1 MTIKDVTRHDVAEE
15 RIEDTLQRGIRL
27 AIGHWIDMRHG
38 DRPVRQGLRGMRG
51 DLLDLAAA
59 LTLADPALETPR
71 SREVLLTA
79 AECAL
84 GELDL
89 GCFPDGDGDVP
100 LPLVDETL
108 TSEEMHYEETWEP
121 ASPATTA
128 HTWVQAFALCV
139 ISGLVW
145 ERDQVIGPLLHKNYA
160 PAIRDGVPYSKRE
173 SVSTRADLAEMDA
186 LCDYLTIVQG
196 RYPGALPG
204 PVPLDKPDAD
214 ARARA
219 AERLDAAGTLDPDQR
234 LLRVLLDDDQSIF
247 EQALAERLLEHRA
260 GVGTDPAPRTLLTV
274 RTAAV
279 AALASLAHGW
289 QLAIQSAYLPDSLL
303 HAPQH

>member
-1 MTIKDVTRHDVAEE
+1 MTIKDVIRHDVADE
-15 RIEDTLQRGIRL
+15 RIQDTLQRGIRQ
-27 AIGHWIDMRHG
+27 AIGHWSDMRHG
-38 DRPVRQGLRGMRG
+38 GRPLRQGLREMGA
-51 DLLDLAAA
+51 DLLGLTAAH
-59 LTLADPALETPR
+59 TLEDPALETPR

-84 GELDL
+84 GELTL
-89 GCFPDGDGDVP
+89 GCFPDGDWDIP

-108 TSEEMHYEETWEP
+108 TSEEMHYEEGWEP

-128 HTWVQAFALCV
+128 QTWVQVFALCV

-145 ERDQVIGPLLHKNYA
+145 EHGRVIGPMLHGDYA

-186 LCDYLTIVQG
+186 LCAYLTIEQG
-196 RYPGALPG
+196 QYPGAVSG
-204 PVPLDKPDAD
+204 PVPLDKPDTD

-219 AERLDAAGTLDPDQR
+219 AERLDAAGALDPDQR
-234 LLRVLLDDDQSIF
+234 LLRVLLDDDQSAF

-260 GVGTDPAPRTLLTV
+260 GVGTDPDPRTLLPV

-289 QLAIQSAYLPDSLL
+289 QLGVRSAYLPDSLL

>member
-1 MTIKDVTRHDVAEE
+1 MTIKDVARHDVAEE
-15 RIEDTLQRGIRL
+15 QIDDTLQRGIRR
-27 AIGHWIDMRHG
+27 AIDHWSAMRHDG
-38 DRPVRQGLRGMRG
+38 RPLRQGLREMGG

-59 LTLADPALETPR
+59 RTLEDPALDTPR

-89 GCFPDGDGDVP
+89 GCFPDGDWNIP
-100 LPLVDETL
+100 LPLLDKTL
-108 TSEEMHYEETWEP
+108 TSEEMHNEETWEP

-128 HTWVQAFALCV
+128 QTWVKAFNLCL

-145 ERDQVIGPLLHKNYA
+145 ERSRVIGPLLHEDYA
-160 PAIRDGVPYSKRE
+160 PAIRDGVPYSMRE

-186 LCDYLTIVQG
+186 LCAYLTIVHG
-196 RYPGALPG
+196 RYPGAFPG
-204 PVPLDKPDAD
+204 PVPVAKPDTE
-214 ARARA
+214 ARIRA
-219 AERLDAAGTLDPDQR
+219 AERLDEAGALDADQQ
-234 LLRVLLDDDQSIF
+234 LLRVLLGDDQPLF

-260 GVGTDPAPRTLLTV
+260 GVGPGPAPRTLLPV
-274 RTAAV
+274 GAAAV

-289 QLAIQSAYLPDSLL
+289 QLGIRSAYLPDSLL
-303 HAPQH
+303 RAPQH